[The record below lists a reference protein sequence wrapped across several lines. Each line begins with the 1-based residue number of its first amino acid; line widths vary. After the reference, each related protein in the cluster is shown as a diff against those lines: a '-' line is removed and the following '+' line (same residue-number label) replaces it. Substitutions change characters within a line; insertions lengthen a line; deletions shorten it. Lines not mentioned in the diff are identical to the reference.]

1 MSNNRICKILNISKP
16 IIQAPMAWITSPK
29 LVSAVSNAGGLG
41 VIGPNCGIKKPVSS
55 VKDTIEEMRKSI
67 RKTHELTTKPFA
79 MNVFTSAYD
88 PFGYSKNIIELCKE
102 ENVKIL
108 ALIGGTSPKEI
119 KKLKEDGF
127 TVIAREI
134 NPTVKG
140 AIAAEK
146 AGADIIVATGCDEGG
161 AMPYLVNGMASIT
174 ALISDAVKIPVLSAG
189 GIVNAKL
196 AGAAKAA
203 GAEGLYVG
211 SRFMLSKECRLAQT
225 IKDQILHTHPD
236 DYIVNIILNGTSRMR
251 TPPSDVAKR
260 GLELN
265 KKGNLNPPLGD
276 SFKSMIQGD
285 KTQGSASI
293 CNAIS
298 LVKTIDS
305 CEDIVKEL
313 AKPFAN

>member
-1 MSNNRICKILNISKP
+1 MSNRVCKILGITKP
-16 IIQAPMAWITSPK
+16 VIQAPMAWITSAK
-29 LVSAVSNAGGLG
+29 LVAAVSNAGGLG
-41 VIGPNCGIKKPVSS
+41 VIGPNGGYERPVTNI
-55 VKDTIEEMRKSI
+55 KDTVEEMRKTI
-67 RKTHELTTKPFA
+67 HNTRKLTSKPFG
-79 MNVFTSAYD
+79 MNILTSAYD
-88 PFGYSKNIIELCKE
+88 PQKYSKNILKLCKE
-102 ENVKIL
+102 ENVKVI
-108 ALIGGTSPKEI
+108 ALIGVANPKEI
-119 KKLKEDGF
+119 RELKEDGF

-146 AGADIIVATGCDEGG
+146 AGADIVVATGCDEGG
-161 AMPYLVNGMASIT
+161 VMPILVNGMASIT